1 MQSPNL
7 TQIILLIFAAVYLS
21 SCAPSRFVKP
31 LAKNEQAVNIAAGG
45 AIINYHDIPIPEPL
59 VTATYGYGIDSSL
72 TAFGSFNITSALYGN
87 VQVEAGVVKRIV
99 RQRNGWPGVSLTPV
113 ANYIFRNSVDNKFY
127 PQLDVNAYWDYNKER
142 NLFYAGLSNWFEL
155 SATKAHDQKQDH
167 HWLLTPMIGE
177 YFVRSKWSINVE
189 VKLIAANLSSQK
201 TVVEYTTPFN
211 HQGAMGIYV
220 GYTRK
225 IK

>member
-1 MQSPNL
+1 MKVSVILQP
-7 TQIILLIFAAVYLS
+7 ILLCFLIFYLC

-31 LAKNEQAVNIAAGG
+31 LAKGEQAINIAAGG
-45 AIINYHDIPIPEPL
+45 PIISYNDIPIPEPL
-59 VTATYGYGIDSSL
+59 VSATYGYGIDSSL

-87 VQVEAGVVKRIV
+87 IQVEAGVVKRIV
-99 RQRNGWPGVSLTPV
+99 KQHHGWPGVSISPV
-113 ANYIFRNSVDNKFY
+113 ANYIFRNSGDNKFY
-127 PQLDVNAYWDYNKER
+127 PQVDLNAYWDHNNSK

-155 SATKAHDQKQDH
+155 SSTKAHDQQQDN
-167 HWLLTPMIGE
+167 HWLLSPMIGE
-177 YFVRSKWSINVE
+177 YFIHSKWSINVE
-189 VKLIAANLSSQK
+189 VKLVAANLSSQK
-201 TVVEYTTPFN
+201 TVVEYTTPFG